1 MNNLLQPL
9 SNEELT
15 QLDNFLQECAESD
28 DDNDEHDHEGD
39 PGVINLSELNGMLT
53 ALVSGPTL
61 VKTADWVPAIWG
73 DEEPEWRD
81 EAEFDMIVQLM
92 QRHMNT
98 IAATLLEAIEEYE
111 PLFLYEEEDD
121 AVFTIVDDWCEG
133 YVRGYKLAAQEW
145 SKGKPAFDKQELNNL
160 LAPIHA
166 FSSETNW
173 SGHDL
178 PDAEI
183 DTLSDAITPNARAI
197 YQFWH
202 RQ

>member
-1 MNNLLQPL
+1 MTNLLHPL
-9 SNEELT
+9 TNEELI
-15 QLDNFLQECAESD
+15 QLDNFLQECAGAD
-28 DDNDEHDHEGD
+28 DEDNEHDHEGD
-39 PGVINLSELNGMLT
+39 TGVINLSELNGMLT
-53 ALVSGPTL
+53 ALVSGPTP
-61 VKTADWVPAIWG
+61 VKTAEWVPAIWG

-98 IAATLLEAIEEYE
+98 IAATLLEALDEYE

-121 AVFTIVDDWCEG
+121 TTFTIVDDWCEG
-133 YVRGYKLAAQEW
+133 YMRGVKLAARAW
-145 SKGKPAFDKQELNNL
+145 SNGKSDMNKL

-178 PDAEI
+178 SEAEI
-183 DTLSDAITPNARAI
+183 DTLSNAITPNARAI

-202 RQ
+202 HQ